1 MDHSYLISFLD
12 KRSIPIITRK
22 RRTYLAYF
30 GLEQEYTYVLREGV
44 VKTSV
49 ILRDGRE
56 FNISY
61 IKGPDIISLLRD
73 EVSSYTSAPFNVR
86 VESES
91 ASFYRIP
98 RVKFWNYV
106 NGDSAL
112 QTYVKEYYRASL
124 AEAIRRRIPY
134 CFAAHKYPG
143 VPALELHEIEAGCA
157 FPVKDTEVLP
167 FRVWHG
173 RLPILGYRIG
183 GLAYITDMTA
193 LPDESL
199 AALDGITHLVMNAL
213 RIAPHPTHQSL
224 QEALDKVE
232 LLRSRTSLR
241 TVYLI
246 HMSHS
251 IGLHREVDA
260 ALPPYVRLAYDGLS
274 FSL

>member
-98 RVKFWNYV
+98 RVKFWDYV
-106 NGDSAL
+106 NGDAEL

-124 AEAIRRRIPY
+124 AEAIRRQQLMIMNGKTGAV
-134 CFAAHKYPG
+134 C
-143 VPALELHEIEAGCA
+143 ALLYTLVSQFGAERGDGWLID
-157 FPVKDTEVLP
+157 FPVTNEDIAGFCGISTRNSVN
-167 FRVWHG
+167 
-173 RLPILGYRIG
+173 RI
-183 GLAYITDMTA
+183 
-193 LPDESL
+193 
-199 AALDGITHLVMNAL
+199 
-213 RIAPHPTHQSL
+213 
-224 QEALDKVE
+224 
-232 LLRSRTSLR
+232 
-241 TVYLI
+241 
-246 HMSHS
+246 
-251 IGLHREVDA
+251 LHRLKDEGVIDIRDQRI
-260 ALPPYVRLAYDGLS
+260 LVLDMSYLHQYVQD
-274 FSL
+274 